1 MEEGEEK
8 NSRFEVKYSFYL
20 PDSSISA
27 LQKGFSLNVD
37 VYNTEVFS
45 ILKHDVL
52 HAT

>member
-1 MEEGEEK
+1 MEEEGEEK

-37 VYNTEVFS
+37 VYNTEVYFN
-45 ILKHDVL
+45 LK
-52 HAT
+52 A